1 MKNVESMPVYEP
13 TQSHH
18 TQVGK
23 CYYEYNG
30 RLHKANLRTQLFP
43 GYSRFCLGNDGE
55 DAANFVTKMIC
66 TVDIDNT
73 PKAGVPVNSK
83 FQTYKNPACSVIPR
97 LQSH

>member
-30 RLHKANLRTQLFP
+30 SCIRRIYARSYSPDIRVFVWEMTARMLRIL
-43 GYSRFCLGNDGE
+43 
-55 DAANFVTKMIC
+55 
-66 TVDIDNT
+66 
-73 PKAGVPVNSK
+73 
-83 FQTYKNPACSVIPR
+83 
-97 LQSH
+97 